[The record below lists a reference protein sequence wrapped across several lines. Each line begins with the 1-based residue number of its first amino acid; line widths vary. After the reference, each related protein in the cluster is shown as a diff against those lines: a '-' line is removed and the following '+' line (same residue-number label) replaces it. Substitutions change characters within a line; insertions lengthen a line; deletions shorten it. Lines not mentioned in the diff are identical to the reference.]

1 MVEDAGGGRGGDGG
15 APTELQLF
23 GEPQGQQ
30 HHILNIIAARV
41 ERTLSISLSL
51 APSLSLSPKKKHQIY
66 GVKFSRHAIYVR
78 RICSATLSQIV
89 GQKNRHTHTWKN
101 PAESTKKEAKRS
113 ENRMRGWLVRGR
125 QSRVW
130 QIEYPVC

>member
-51 APSLSLSPKKKHQIY
+51 APSLSLCLP
-66 GVKFSRHAIYVR
+66 
-78 RICSATLSQIV
+78 LS
-89 GQKNRHTHTWKN
+89 
-101 PAESTKKEAKRS
+101 EKEASDLWR
-113 ENRMRGWLVRGR
+113 E
-125 QSRVW
+125 
-130 QIEYPVC
+130 I